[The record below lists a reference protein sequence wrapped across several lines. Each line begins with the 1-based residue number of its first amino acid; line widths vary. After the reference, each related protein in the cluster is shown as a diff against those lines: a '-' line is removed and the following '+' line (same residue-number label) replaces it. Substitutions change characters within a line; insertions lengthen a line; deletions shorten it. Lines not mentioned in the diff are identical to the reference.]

1 MFIKN
6 KTNSSWWLGNDFFKG
21 EEDILT
27 GEVVTDRTSE
37 LIKLA
42 GYRRAISNFV
52 NIVTGKSDIPV
63 RFEGR
68 DSYTDGKS
76 VTISASIKDKD
87 FDSTVGL
94 ALHEGSHV
102 LLTDFNSLPHLE
114 LEISSWADGT
124 DIYSTINEK
133 YDMKRHMSAKS
144 YVKDKIR
151 NLLNIVEDRRIDN
164 FIFKSAPGIK
174 VTIMLYTIVTLVHLL
189 SIKL

>member
-6 KTNSSWWLGNDFFKG
+6 KTNSSWWLGQDFF
-21 EEDILT
+21 EQDRDILT
-27 GEVVTDRTSE
+27 GDIVSDRTSD

-102 LLTDFNSLPHLE
+102 LLTDFSILPELDFHLDTLDME
-114 LEISSWADGT
+114 T
-124 DIYSTINEK
+124 DLYSNINKKPIYSNPTN
-133 YDMKRHMSAKS
+133 
-144 YVKDKIR
+144 
-151 NLLNIVEDRRIDN
+151 N
-164 FIFKSAPGIK
+164 FIWLLHLF
-174 VTIMLYTIVTLVHLL
+174 VDLIVYF
-189 SIKL
+189 

>member
-1 MFIKN
+1 MIIKN
-6 KTNSSWWLGNDFFKG
+6 RTNSSWWLGNDFFSKDR
-21 EEDILT
+21 DILT
-27 GEVVTDRTSE
+27 GDIVSDRTSE
-37 LIKLA
+37 LIKLS

-102 LLTDFNSLPHLE
+102 LLTDFN
-114 LEISSWADGT
+114 
-124 DIYSTINEK
+124 
-133 YDMKRHMSAKS
+133 
-144 YVKDKIR
+144 V
-151 NLLNIVEDRRIDN
+151 
-164 FIFKSAPGIK
+164 IF
-174 VTIMLYTIVTLVHLL
+174 LF
-189 SIKL
+189 